1 MILNFDLE
9 SIKYLKIEFSI
20 NDIEYTYKM
29 ALKEKKENSF
39 IAIMP
44 KEENFELSTPT
55 KIALSF
61 ICNDGLYKTDALVE
75 NVNSDNEYTI
85 IEIQNPKTLDYQQN
99 RAYYRILAEFDC
111 VYTIETENGMES
123 FNATT
128 YDISAGG
135 ISIITNENIIP
146 TKETSII
153 IYTPERSIKSYLK
166 FIRCE
171 AFENAYKLSFIFID
185 LEEKDIEYLTKI
197 CIDKQCN
204 SF

>member
-1 MILNFDLE
+1 MQLSFDLK
-9 SIKYLKIEFSI
+9 SIKYLKIE
-20 NDIEYTYKM
+20 YTTNNVDYSYKL

-39 IAIMP
+39 IALMP
-44 KEENFELSTPT
+44 REEKIELTTPSTVV
-55 KIALSF
+55 LSF
-61 ICNDGLYKTDALVE
+61 ICHDGLYRTDAIIE
-75 NVNSDNEYTI
+75 NISEDEDYTI

-99 RAYYRILAEFDC
+99 RSYYRILADYDC
-111 VYTIETENGMES
+111 VYTIETEDGMES

-135 ISIITNENIIP
+135 ISIITDKNTIP
-146 TKETSII
+146 TRETSII

-171 AFENAYKLSFIFID
+171 AFEDAYKLSFIFID
-185 LEEKDIEYLTKI
+185 LEEKDFEYLTKI
-197 CIDKQCN
+197 CVDKQCN